1 MGSGKSTLGKKLAF
15 KLGYS
20 FIDMDA
26 FIEQQEG
33 FSIADIFAGSG
44 EDHFRLLERKALLTL
59 LNMENVVVAT
69 GGGTPCFFDNIEMI
83 NQEAF
88 SIYLK
93 VDIEKLI
100 GRLKIAADKRP
111 LVAALNASELDLDV
125 RKRLAVRE
133 PFYNKAKLVFS
144 SHGSPHLDAE
154 IIKDLILQSK

>member
-1 MGSGKSTLGKKLAF
+1 MGSGKSTLGKKLAS

-33 FSIADIFAGSG
+33 LSIAEIFASSG
-44 EDHFRLLERKALLTL
+44 EDHFRVLERKALLSL

-69 GGGTPCFFDNIEMI
+69 GGGTPCFFDNMEMI
-83 NQEAF
+83 NQEAY

-111 LVAALNASELDLDV
+111 LVAALNAGELDKDV
-125 RKRLAVRE
+125 RARLAVRE
-133 PFYNKAKLVFS
+133 PFYSKAKLVFF